1 MGLIACVKLIFS
13 LPTESVCHVQ
23 TGKIPRPLAKCK
35 AQTEV
40 KSGLGLDNPQGLYLD
55 TYANLPSVLCES
67 F

>member
-13 LPTESVCHVQ
+13 LPGENVCHVQ
-23 TGKIPRPLAKCK
+23 TGEIPRLLARCK

-55 TYANLPSVLCES
+55 TYANLPSML
-67 F
+67 